1 MWRVSKSVVCAA
13 LLFPAAVFAAGPRSE
28 SSVEGVGGRLW
39 IKNLEE
45 QAMEAVAGGEAID
58 LEKGAMVE
66 APAGAARVQSGG
78 DVFLVRAG
86 KGFDPASIAFEGTP
100 AMRWE
105 RVKGKE
111 MSYIVRPEWAQSL
124 LGASRDESSLLAR
137 GVAGRAFPGLGIEP
151 TSEVDLKVAVDFVE
165 AGSSVEVVLR
175 GSRGE
180 VLKSLTASSTRPVRW
195 QADLGRFF
203 GNDLGEESRVELKVL
218 RGSARGILSTLVD
231 DKPGPGQPILEKAGG
246 TGTFNYAINW
256 KTTPS
261 LYYTV
266 TGGPAN
272 TCGDLYTFRN
282 GSWLVGG
289 GWLCTNASG
298 NATKGPWTWTGTP
311 SDQTDDPSYIRWPDG
326 TQTTPDDHI
335 WDKTCATTY
344 RTSPASSNAIPTS
357 YSGYAT
363 DAPWGAGF
371 ASNWA
376 SVWTTFEDRTASPN
390 VILYWTPPSGFY
402 SSTTSYP
409 VLGSLIGMPSFNVTW
424 SQFTRPP
431 ASAHI
436 SGHTY
441 RWSTCVYDGYCSQCA
456 VTTFTAP

>member
-13 LLFPAAVFAAGPRSE
+13 LLLPAAVFAAGPRNE
-28 SSVEGVGGRLW
+28 WSVEGRGGRLW

-45 QAMEAVAGGEAID
+45 RAVEAVAGREAIY

-66 APAGAARVQSGG
+66 APAGAGRVRSGG

-86 KGFDPASIAFEGTP
+86 EGFDPASIAFEGTP
-100 AMRWE
+100 ATRWE
-105 RVKGKE
+105 RVEGKD
-111 MSYIVRPEWAQSL
+111 MMYVIRPEWAQGL
-124 LGASRDESSLLAR
+124 LGASRDKGSLLAR
-137 GVAGRAFPGLGIEP
+137 GLAGRAFPGLGIEP
-151 TSEVDLKVAVDFVE
+151 TSAVDLSVAVDFVA

-175 GSRGE
+175 GSKGE
-180 VLKSLTASSTRPVRW
+180 VLKSMTASSSRPVRW

-203 GNDLGEESRVELKVL
+203 GNDLAEKSRVEMRVL

-231 DKPGPGQPILEKAGG
+231 GKPGPGQPLVEKAGG
-246 TGTFNYAINW
+246 TGSFNYAVNW
-256 KTTPS
+256 AQTPS

-289 GWLCTNASG
+289 GWLCTDASG
-298 NATKGPWTWTGTP
+298 NATKGPWTWAGTP
-311 SDQTDDPSYIRWPDG
+311 SDQTDKPSYIRWPDT
-326 TQTTPDDHI
+326 TQTSPANHV

-357 YSGYAT
+357 YYGNAT
-363 DAPWGAGF
+363 DVQWGAGF
-371 ASNWA
+371 DGNWTNG
-376 SVWTTFEDRTASPN
+376 STNFLDQTTSKYWTAS
-390 VILYWTPPSGFY
+390 SGTY
-402 SSTTSYP
+402 SSTIPTSTP
-409 VLGSLIGMPSFNVTW
+409 ATLIGMPTYNVSW
-424 SQFTRPP
+424 QQYTRP
-431 ASAHI
+431 AAGAHV

-441 RWSTCVYDGYCSQCA
+441 RWQTCVVDGYCSLC
-456 VTTFTAP
+456 VSTTFTAP